1 MSVVHKVKATGA
13 IHEVGVDQLFFSTT
27 DSRGLIRHSN
37 NVFIELSRYT
47 REELSGAP
55 HNIVRHPEM
64 PGGVFREMWDAL
76 KEGHPFA
83 GYVRNLAADGSQYDV
98 FATVTPLPDGGY
110 LSVRTRPVCT
120 DFFETACSIYRE
132 ARQVE
137 DQALAQ
143 GDSRRLAAQK
153 GAQRIGDLLKQVGM
167 PSYEDFQNTA
177 LPAEVARREEL
188 SAGLP
193 QRPGADGELG
203 TMLEAVTAVVS
214 GLDSWMGAQD
224 ELVELSSALRAAG
237 QGLRETLDD
246 PLLTEH
252 AVSELDRSDPR
263 VRPLADLIDLW
274 VQMQGIVGPV
284 VERLADTL
292 VRLDTN
298 SARTR
303 FRVALARLHATT
315 TLMLV
320 AEIIDGVGDTQASS
334 QGVPDLIESLAQGL
348 TEMEQQAQEHRALAE
363 QVASDIGEVSRMM
376 TIPHQLLMLWTG
388 SASPRDPDLPA
399 KATALSDAA
408 SQAVES
414 VGRRLAELD
423 GAAARC
429 QRAAAPADSLGL
441 PAQLE
446 RLRVAAKVASL

>member
-1 MSVVHKVKATGA
+1 MHEVEVNITGA
-13 IHEVGVDQLFFSTT
+13 THEVGVDQLFFSTT

-64 PGGVFREMWDAL
+64 PGGAFREMWDAL
-76 KEGHPFA
+76 KEGRPFA
-83 GYVRNLAADGSQYDV
+83 AYVRNLAADGSEYDV

-120 DFFETACSIYRE
+120 DLFETACAVYRE
-132 ARQVE
+132 ARRVE

-153 GAQRIGDLLKQVGM
+153 GAQRIGDLLKQVGI

-177 LPAEVARREEL
+177 LPAEVARREKL

-193 QRPGADGELG
+193 QRPGTDGELG
-203 TMLEAVTAVVS
+203 TMLEAVTAVTA
-214 GLDSWMGAQD
+214 GLDAWMGGQD
-224 ELVELSSALRAAG
+224 ELAKLSSVLRVAG
-237 QGLRETLDD
+237 QGLRETLED
-246 PLLTEH
+246 PLLTER
-252 AVSELDRSDPR
+252 AVSGLDRSDPR
-263 VRPLADLIDLW
+263 VRPLADLLDLW

-284 VERLADTL
+284 AERLADSL
-292 VRLDTN
+292 ARLDTN

-303 FRVALARLHATT
+303 FRVALARLHATI
-315 TLMLV
+315 TLMFV
-320 AEIIDGVGDTQASS
+320 VEIIDGVGDTQASS

-348 TEMEQQAQEHRALAE
+348 TEMEQQAQEHRVLAE
-363 QVASDIGEVSRMM
+363 QVASYIGEVSRMM
-376 TIPHQLLMLWTG
+376 AIPHQLLMLWTG
-388 SASPRDPDLPA
+388 SASSRDPDLPE
-399 KATALSDAA
+399 KATALSEAA

-423 GAAARC
+423 EAAARC
-429 QRAAAPADSLGL
+429 QRVEVPADSSGL
-441 PAQLE
+441 RDHLE
-446 RLRVAAKVASL
+446 RLRTTVQAVSS